1 METKFNV
8 GQKVW
13 IFQRSASEFVTAYIE
28 KIEVYLKPK
37 IDDWGGIL
45 GKSDVIELLYKVGP
59 FECREHEIFAS
70 REECARYYYDYYK
83 KLFEPHLC

>member
-13 IFQRSASEFVTAYIE
+13 IFHKSSSEFRTGLVE
-28 KIEVYLKPK
+28 RIEVYLKPK
-37 IDDWGGIL
+37 LDDWGVIL
-45 GKSDVIELLYKVGP
+45 GKSEESELLYKVGSD
-59 FECREHEIFAS
+59 ECREHEIFATK
-70 REECARYYYDYYK
+70 EECARYYYDYYK